1 MFAQLK
7 HEFQPLIWLFS
18 RQQYKFDV
26 KNFLW
31 DKLNQ
36 NWFTDSK
43 IKNSSNFMDFFW
55 DQSEYVIE
63 WKYWL
68 ACYKY
73 VCIYL
78 YNMVRKSLQY
88 IVPILRNRC
97 LGVVYV
103 WYSLLQLTVV
113 TRDLSQAE
121 QIHSFFSKKT
131 TFHIQCPRTT
141 LSENSSFCEFSICL
155 ACNSLK

>member
-1 MFAQLK
+1 MYFLRDFFYNDKSQNSICE
-7 HEFQPLIWLFS
+7 EFL
-18 RQQYKFDV
+18 KFDA

-68 ACYKY
+68 ACCKY

-78 YNMVRKSLQY
+78 YNMVRQSLQY
-88 IVPILRNRC
+88 IFVPILHNRC

-103 WYSLLQLTVV
+103 WSSLLQLTIV

-121 QIHSFFSKKT
+121 QIHSVPGPFWVKTVHFVSLAFS
-131 TFHIQCPRTT
+131 
-141 LSENSSFCEFSICL
+141 
-155 ACNSLK
+155 

>member
-1 MFAQLK
+1 MQIYICICEKF
-7 HEFQPLIWLFS
+7 F
-18 RQQYKFDV
+18 KFDV

-31 DKLNQ
+31 GKLNQ

-43 IKNSSNFMDFFW
+43 IKNSCNFMDFFW

-68 ACYKY
+68 ACCKY

-78 YNMVRKSLQY
+78 YNMVRQSLQY
-88 IVPILRNRC
+88 IFVPILRNRC

-103 WYSLLQLTVV
+103 WSSLLQLTVV
-113 TRDLSQAE
+113 IRDLSQAE

-131 TFHIQCPRTT
+131 TFHTQCPRTI
-141 LSENSSFCEFSICL
+141 LSENSSFCEVSICL
-155 ACNSLK
+155 ACKNSLK

>member
-1 MFAQLK
+1 
-7 HEFQPLIWLFS
+7 
-18 RQQYKFDV
+18 
-26 KNFLW
+26 
-31 DKLNQ
+31 
-36 NWFTDSK
+36 
-43 IKNSSNFMDFFW
+43 MDFFW

-68 ACYKY
+68 ACCKY

-78 YNMVRKSLQY
+78 YNMVRQSLQY
-88 IVPILRNRC
+88 IFVPILRNRC

-103 WYSLLQLTVV
+103 WSSLLQLTVV

-131 TFHIQCPRTT
+131 TFHTQCPRTI

-155 ACNSLK
+155 ACNNSLK